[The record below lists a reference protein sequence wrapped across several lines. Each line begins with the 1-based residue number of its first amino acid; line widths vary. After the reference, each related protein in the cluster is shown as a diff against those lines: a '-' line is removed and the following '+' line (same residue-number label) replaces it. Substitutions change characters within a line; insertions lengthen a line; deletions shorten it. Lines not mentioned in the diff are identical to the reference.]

1 MKILVTGGARS
12 GKTRYALARAEAL
25 GPRRIYLATGQAL
38 DEEMADRIRRHKAE
52 RGPGWSTVEEP
63 LEIAPLLGAGEVVL
77 LDCLTLWVSNLMMAG
92 RDDEAI
98 LARFQELTD
107 ALAAAQSHV
116 VVVTNEVGLG
126 IVPMNDM
133 ARRYRDLIGWIGQG
147 VGQVA
152 DEVILMVA
160 GQPIAAKSR

>member
-1 MKILVTGGARS
+1 M
-12 GKTRYALARAEAL
+12 
-25 GPRRIYLATGQAL
+25 
-38 DEEMADRIRRHKAE
+38 
-52 RGPGWSTVEEP
+52 
-63 LEIAPLLGAGEVVL
+63 VL

-92 RDDEAI
+92 LDDDAI

-107 ALAAAQSHV
+107 ALAAAGSHV

-133 ARRYRDLIGWIGQG
+133 ARRYRDLIGWIAQG

-152 DEVILMVA
+152 DEVVLMVA
-160 GQPIAAKSR
+160 GQPIYAKLRKRPDPVSS